1 MGTAMRD
8 RVLMSVTAKVSLSER
23 QRLLTE
29 QLYERHALR
38 AFRFAYVVTGNR
50 EQAEDL
56 TQEAFS
62 RAFARI
68 DTIQDS
74 DAFGGYLRTTLLNL
88 ARAQHRRGQL
98 ERLSLLRSA
107 RRERTNAE
115 GLPFGVEE
123 RERLWIALHRLPYR
137 QRAALVLRYYEDLSE
152 REAARTLGVSVASL
166 KGLVARGIGTL
177 RLRIIDDE
185 GGSR

>member
-68 DTIQDS
+68 ETIQDS
-74 DAFGGYLRTTLLNL
+74 EAFGGYLRTTLLNL
-88 ARAQHRRGQL
+88 ARAQHRRGRL

-107 RRERTNAE
+107 RRELTNAD
-115 GLPFGVEE
+115 GLPSVEE

-152 REAARTLGVSVASL
+152 REAARTLGVSMASL

-177 RLRIIDDE
+177 RLQIIEDE